1 MRNFATDTLLPSNE
15 NMKKIIFLPILF
27 LLVACAELFAHDPPL
42 SNSEKQDYIDSHIE
56 IKNIEARYINT
67 YLDDFEVP
75 AFRYSIKNNGP
86 ETITTLWIMVYFLD
100 QNGRPFYE
108 EDYLPIS
115 EYADMNY
122 LRPNYT
128 YRMETGKYMTVKEI
142 DPSEWSGNIKIEVL
156 ANKLEF
162 QK

>member
-1 MRNFATDTLLPSNE
+1 MKIVKKTLVTGV
-15 NMKKIIFLPILF
+15 
-27 LLVACAELFAHDPPL
+27 LLSFYFAELFAHDPPL

-67 YLDDFEVP
+67 YLDDFKVP

-86 ETITTLWIMVYFLD
+86 ETITKLWIMVYFLD

-108 EDYLPIS
+108 EDYAPIS
-115 EYADMNY
+115 KYADMKY